1 MKATKMLPLGAA
13 VAVLITITG
22 CREDLGGPF
31 GPTPSQPSVVGPDS
45 TSECY
50 FTADTPMI
58 KVGAHEMHCRQ

>member
-22 CREDLGGPF
+22 CREDFGGPL
-31 GPTPSQPSVVGPDS
+31 GPEPSVVGPDT

-50 FTADTPMI
+50 FAADTPMI
-58 KVGAHEMHCRQ
+58 KVGDHEMHCRQ